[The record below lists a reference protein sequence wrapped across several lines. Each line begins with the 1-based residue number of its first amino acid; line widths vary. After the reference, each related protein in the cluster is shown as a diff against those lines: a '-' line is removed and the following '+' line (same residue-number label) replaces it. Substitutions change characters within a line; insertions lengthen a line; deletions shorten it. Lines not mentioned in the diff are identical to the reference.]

1 VTRLLNRS
9 GEALSSLRGP
19 ELTDAIRASEGRTVL
34 AEVVAGA
41 PALLNGT
48 SNAELV
54 AAFGADLICLNL
66 AEPGAGRVLVE
77 GLEEVDPPP
86 MGFSGLAGFLGRPVG
101 LNLEPDIDSVPAAF
115 RASPANIGAAEAAG
129 AAFVMVTANPGR
141 GVTIE
146 DLESAVR
153 TVRRTA
159 EGTLCW
165 AGKMHHAGAEE
176 PLGRKSVARLIAAGA
191 QGALVPV
198 PGTVPGIS
206 EGLAADMV
214 EEARSAGALAIGTI
228 ATSQEGADSHT
239 LRQLALCA
247 KRIGVD
253 VHHIGDAGF
262 SGLASPESLY
272 AYSVAARG
280 IRHTWN
286 RMARGTRASWTGKE

>member
-1 VTRLLNRS
+1 M
-9 GEALSSLRGP
+9 
-19 ELTDAIRASEGRTVL
+19 
-34 AEVVAGA
+34 
-41 PALLNGT
+41 
-48 SNAELV
+48 

-66 AEPGAGRVLVE
+66 AEPGDAVLVE
-77 GLEEVDPPP
+77 GLEKVETPAR
-86 MGFSGLAGFLGRPVG
+86 GFYGLAALLGRPVG
-101 LNLEPDIDSVPAAF
+101 LNLEPDVDSVPDQY
-115 RASPANIGAAEAAG
+115 RASATNLRAADAAG

-141 GVTIE
+141 GVSIE

-153 TVRRTA
+153 TVREA
-159 EGTLCW
+159 ADGMSCW

-176 PLGRKSVARLIAAGA
+176 PLGRKSVARLVAAGA
-191 QGALVPV
+191 QGALVPL

-206 EGLAADMV
+206 EALAGGMV

-228 ATSQEGADSHT
+228 GTSQEGADRHT
-239 LRQLALCA
+239 LRQLALGA

-262 SGLASPESLY
+262 TGLASPEGLY

-286 RMARGTRASWTGKE
+286 RMARGARASWTGKEWKHGL